1 MSTPATHT
9 WQPTTTRVVV
19 VEGFGPYPRGVL
31 QTQPPPLVWPV
42 KDPADILDYVV
53 DLSDALA
60 GNDGD
65 TIATLDVSISP
76 SNTGDLTL
84 QSSSADGDQAILWL
98 ASGVS
103 GTTYAVTV
111 VVGTNSG
118 RVISRVVSLPVESLS
133 TTGTGASSG
142 AALTD
147 QTGAP
152 ITDQTGAAITVSN

>member
-1 MSTPATHT
+1 MSTMATHS
-9 WQPTTTRVVV
+9 WQPTTARIVV
-19 VEGFGPYPRGVL
+19 VEGFGPYPPGVL
-31 QTQPPPLVWPV
+31 QTPPPPLIWPV
-42 KDPADILDYVV
+42 KDPGDVLDYIL

-76 SNTGDLTL
+76 ANTGDLTL

-98 ASGVS
+98 ASGVA

-118 RVISRVVSLPVESLS
+118 RIFSRTVSLPVEAL
-133 TTGTGASSG
+133 ANSSG
-142 AALTD
+142 SDSNVITD

-152 ITDQTGAAITVSN
+152 ITDQTGASLTTS